1 MKRSITT
8 LLLRCYPAGWRER
21 YGEEFAALI
30 ADERTSVL
38 SILDILCSA
47 LRERLV
53 AGAQLGDPTMRRPTV
68 RRIMLFAV
76 PALLLVANAQFAYV
90 SYVHANAAHAEAESA
105 AKTHNL
111 DGMRFWKA
119 MEAEEGGEYT
129 DSIHFGLGFFFGLVL
144 VGGLTAWNV
153 KRRDASPT

>member
-1 MKRSITT
+1 MRRSITR
-8 LLLRCYPAGWRER
+8 LLLRCYPAEWRKR

-30 ADERTSVL
+30 ADEWTTAPL
-38 SILDILCSA
+38 ILDILRFA
-47 LRERLV
+47 LLERLV
-53 AGAQLGDPTMRRPTV
+53 TSAQSGDTMLRRPTA

-76 PALLLVANAQFAYV
+76 PALLLMANAQFAYV
-90 SYVHANAAHAEAESA
+90 SYVHANVAHAEAESA

-111 DGMRFWKA
+111 SGMRFWKA

-144 VGGLTAWNV
+144 VGGLTAWYLR
-153 KRRDASPT
+153 RRDPTTV